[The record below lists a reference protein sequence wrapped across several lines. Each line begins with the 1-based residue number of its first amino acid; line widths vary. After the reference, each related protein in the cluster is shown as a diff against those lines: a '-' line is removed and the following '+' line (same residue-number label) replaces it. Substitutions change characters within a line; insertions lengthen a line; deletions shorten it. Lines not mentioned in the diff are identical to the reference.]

1 MRGVQDIKTMPRAER
16 KGDIIKGG
24 GEQPHT
30 GNKLA
35 AYQRGEGKGRGK

>member
-1 MRGVQDIKTMPRAER
+1 MCV
-16 KGDIIKGG
+16 GG